1 MKKIALIC
9 HRKKSKIPFFEK
21 QLNDLKFYEKKY
33 SFELKVFIYDD
44 ENPYDR
50 LSSKT
55 ETIFDNTFIAAISLG
70 GDGTFLYTARIMAGF
85 DIPIFGINMGK
96 LGFNTTIEMFEIGKY
111 ITMFFE
117 GTLEFEYK
125 TLLSVAIDGEEEEF
139 LALNDGVISHAGISR
154 VIRVSVDIDDISI
167 CDFVGDGLIVS
178 SPTGSTA
185 YNLSAG
191 GPILHPKVEAFVIS
205 PICPH
210 TLAIRPF
217 LVPFK
222 EVIKITVKESK
233 VKPQITLDG
242 QKAILLNIGQKIFF
256 RKSSKEIKVVKSGKS
271 FSEILKTK
279 LNWTI

>member
-9 HRKKSKIPFFEK
+9 HNKKSQIPFVKK
-21 QLNDLKFYEKKY
+21 QLDVLKSYEKKY
-33 SFELKVFIYDD
+33 SFELKLFIYDD
-44 ENPYDR
+44 ENLYDK
-50 LSSKT
+50 LSWSDKA
-55 ETIFDNTFIAAISLG
+55 FDDDFIAAISLG
-70 GDGTFLYTARIMAGF
+70 GDGTFLYSARIMAGRE
-85 DIPIFGINMGK
+85 IPIFGVNMGK
-96 LGFNTTIEMFEIGKY
+96 LGFNTTIEMNEIGKY

-117 GTLEFEYK
+117 GNLGFEYK
-125 TLLSVAIDGEEEEF
+125 TLLSITIDGEKDEF
-139 LALNDGVISHAGISR
+139 LALNDGVISHVGISR
-154 VIRVSVDIDDISI
+154 IIRIAVDIDDVSI

-191 GPILHPKVEAFVIS
+191 GPILHPKVEAFVVS

-217 LVPFK
+217 LVPFNG
-222 EVIKITVKESK
+222 VIKITVKESK
-233 VKPQITLDG
+233 ANPQITLDG

-256 RKSSKEIKVVKSGKS
+256 RKSDKNIKIVKSGKT
-271 FSEILKTK
+271 FPEILKTK